1 MAQILDYAKE
11 VITLRRRWSYEELNA
26 AVRRAS
32 GDKRGANTVFELAR
46 TESEKLDEAEFVDD
60 VTRHLADGR
69 FLLLVVGDGIREGV
83 KRLAEYLQRLAG
95 VQFTF
100 GLVELAMFELPAAST
115 PGGLIVEPR
124 VLARTVE
131 IERAIVRRAD
141 PGVAVEEPPTLP
153 TGRTTRRRLTEDGFY
168 VEIGKVDRALPDPL
182 REFFGR
188 VEDLGLD
195 VIAETAS
202 MVLRWRRED
211 GKNIYFGILSVN
223 GRLNAGSIVLRAE
236 EYGNPQVGLDYLRS
250 LAAIIPHSKVEPTG
264 NRHKFRVTVSGRP
277 PEFAAPARTLRR
289 LAGRHPA
296 DDGRLRPPCSGLTW
310 EVPPQRC
317 PSAPAG
323 KQCSRASGDRIQ
335 WVVGAFWST
344 ADPTTTHRRQEEIVA
359 EQFRRANAE
368 LVNLME
374 VQLADLEAQADAAG
388 VPWTPGR
395 RIPR

>member
-1 MAQILDYAKE
+1 MLFRNPQILPIGEIDEAFGPATPLCRELPTAAGPIDLAYVSQSGRLTLVECKLWKNPEARREVVAQILDYAKE
-11 VITLRRRWSYEELNA
+11 VSRWSYEELNA
-26 AVRRAS
+26 AARRAS

-46 TESEKLDEAEFVDD
+46 TESEKLDEAEFVDG
-60 VTRHLADGR
+60 VTRNLANGR

-153 TGRTTRRRLTEDGFY
+153 TGRATRRRLTEDGFY
-168 VEIGKVDRALPDPL
+168 DEIGKMDQALPDRL

-223 GRLNAGSIVLRAE
+223 GRLNTGSIVLRAE

-250 LAAIIPHSKVEPTG
+250 LAAIIPRSMVEPTG

-277 PEFAAPARTLRR
+277 PEFAALLERSDDWLDAIQQTMDAFDR
-289 LAGRHPA
+289 LAA
-296 DDGRLRPPCSGLTW
+296 D
-310 EVPPQRC
+310 
-317 PSAPAG
+317 
-323 KQCSRASGDRIQ
+323 
-335 WVVGAFWST
+335 
-344 ADPTTTHRRQEEIVA
+344 
-359 EQFRRANAE
+359 
-368 LVNLME
+368 
-374 VQLADLEAQADAAG
+374 
-388 VPWTPGR
+388 
-395 RIPR
+395 